1 MYRRRQ
7 ERRKRILQK
16 IIRWHPVIL
25 LLIMFVLGAC
35 TRGKTNSYTITAASA
50 AEASAAET
58 VAMAQENFAEFER
71 IDDSLAENPAY
82 ASAAQVQIVAFTE
95 PAQVPSR
102 EAAAQDSEEETEETL
117 PEKTLPEE
125 STDGN
130 VTVWRNG
137 NYSSRE
143 EVALYVHAYGTLPSN
158 YITKRKAE
166 ERGWDSR
173 RGNLSDVL
181 PGMSIGGSE
190 FGNYEG
196 RLPAEKGRK
205 YYECDIDYNGGSRNT
220 KRIIYSSDGLVY
232 YTEDQYQT
240 FAKLY

>member
-95 PAQVPSR
+95 PAQVPSSFWR
-102 EAAAQDSEEETEETL
+102 S
-117 PEKTLPEE
+117 
-125 STDGN
+125 STI
-130 VTVWRNG
+130 VTPPSIRMPTV
-137 NYSSRE
+137 SSPPKCSKMY
-143 EVALYVHAYGTLPSN
+143 L
-158 YITKRKAE
+158 
-166 ERGWDSR
+166 
-173 RGNLSDVL
+173 LS
-181 PGMSIGGSE
+181 
-190 FGNYEG
+190 
-196 RLPAEKGRK
+196 
-205 YYECDIDYNGGSRNT
+205 
-220 KRIIYSSDGLVY
+220 
-232 YTEDQYQT
+232 
-240 FAKLY
+240 

>member
-1 MYRRRQ
+1 M
-7 ERRKRILQK
+7 
-16 IIRWHPVIL
+16 IL

-166 ERGWDSR
+166 ERGW
-173 RGNLSDVL
+173 
-181 PGMSIGGSE
+181 E
-190 FGNYEG
+190 Y
-196 RLPAEKGRK
+196 
-205 YYECDIDYNGGSRNT
+205 
-220 KRIIYSSDGLVY
+220 
-232 YTEDQYQT
+232 
-240 FAKLY
+240 

>member
-82 ASAAQVQIVAFTE
+82 ASAAQ
-95 PAQVPSR
+95 
-102 EAAAQDSEEETEETL
+102 DSEEETEETL

-143 EVALYVHAYGTLPSN
+143 EVALYVLSMSFSPSSWAN
-158 YITKRKAE
+158 SK
-166 ERGWDSR
+166 
-173 RGNLSDVL
+173 
-181 PGMSIGGSE
+181 
-190 FGNYEG
+190 
-196 RLPAEKGRK
+196 
-205 YYECDIDYNGGSRNT
+205 
-220 KRIIYSSDGLVY
+220 SSWW
-232 YTEDQYQT
+232 
-240 FAKLY
+240 KS